1 MNLIY
6 YLLFS
11 ISLGF
16 GTSMLVY
23 NTVKDK
29 TMRFLTGVS
38 ISIAIFTLATK
49 IFLN

>member
-1 MNLIY
+1 MNLTY

-11 ISLGF
+11 ISLSF
-16 GTSMLVY
+16 GISMLIC
-23 NTVKDK
+23 NIIEDK
-29 TMRFLTGVS
+29 LMRFLTGVP